1 YCASLTWSDLD
12 DRMRL
17 EAKIEI
23 ELYATGRSRRH
34 RQAEK
39 RRALIAH
46 IARVIHPIHH
56 VESAEA
62 DFDCRS
68 FIPLLPILPRF
79 QIELLRPAQIE
90 CRPARPLQTVA
101 AHADWP
107 VVGDRIVIVIAPA
120 GQAVRT
126 PGIKRNRHPQ
136 IEPVS
141 GLECTQY
148 VKAMTLVK
156 ISP

>member
-1 YCASLTWSDLD
+1 MTAGD

-17 EAKIEI
+17 EAKVEI
-23 ELYATGRSRRH
+23 ELYATSRSRRH

-39 RRALIAH
+39 RRALIDH
-46 IARVIHPIHH
+46 IARVIHTIEHI
-56 VESAEA
+56 ESAEA

-68 FIPLLPILPRF
+68 FIRLLSILRRF

-90 CRPARPLQTVA
+90 CRGARPLQTVA

-107 VVGDRIVIVIAPA
+107 IIGNRIVIVIAPG

-126 PGIKRNRHPQ
+126 PGSKRYRHPQ
-136 IEPVS
+136 IEP
-141 GLECTQY
+141 
-148 VKAMTLVK
+148 
-156 ISP
+156 IS

>member
-1 YCASLTWSDLD
+1 
-12 DRMRL
+12 MRL

-23 ELYATGRSRRH
+23 ELYATCRSRRH

-68 FIPLLPILPRF
+68 FIRLLPILRSF
-79 QIELLRPAQIE
+79 QIELLRPAQVE
-90 CRPARPLQTVA
+90 CRGARALQTVA
-101 AHADWP
+101 AHAEWP
-107 VVGDRIVIVIAPA
+107 VVGDRIVIVIAP
-120 GQAVRT
+120 GCQAVGT
-126 PGIKRNRHPQ
+126 SGSKRNRHPQ

-141 GLECTQY
+141 SLEYAQ
-148 VKAMTLVK
+148 
-156 ISP
+156 

>member
-1 YCASLTWSDLD
+1 MGHRYCASLTWSDLD

-17 EAKIEI
+17 KAKIEI

-39 RRALIAH
+39 WRALIAH

-56 VESAEA
+56 VESADP
-62 DFDCRS
+62 DFDRWS
-68 FIPLLPILPRF
+68 FIRLLPILRRF
-79 QIELLRPAQIE
+79 QIELLRPAQVE
-90 CRPARPLQTVA
+90 CRGGRPLQTVA

-107 VVGDRIVIVIAPA
+107 IIGNRIVIVIAPG

-126 PGIKRNRHPQ
+126 PGSKRYRHPQ
-136 IEPVS
+136 IEPVPR
-141 GLECTQY
+141 LECAQ
-148 VKAMTLVK
+148 
-156 ISP
+156 